1 MAKITFNNVAVENLG
16 PFRERQELDLRVQ
29 RTRPIILIKALNGS
43 GKTTLLTCLQIV
55 LYGNKVF
62 NGKSGEYEQLVRG
75 LQRADATGHS
85 KISLELTIE
94 TSGEKE
100 QLTVVREW
108 EPNSARLNE
117 RLEVLRGSV
126 PDLHLTEDWP
136 EFIDTILPSELLQL
150 FLFDGEKIEALANP
164 KSLPDMLR
172 RATEAFLGIGGI
184 DALSK
189 DLIAVERR
197 ALLHA
202 KSVDADYVAA
212 KEELEQFQRDLD
224 QTEERI
230 ELNAQRK
237 ADAIGR
243 LAQAMKEHES
253 YKSVASRRGFAAYE
267 QAADIRAGEQ
277 LLKVQLASAEED
289 VRQALANPFLPL
301 ARVGEL
307 WSAYKQQWTGEE
319 ESQTANA
326 VFSELKKRDARVLK
340 AVEGALGA
348 NALDILKSTLQQ
360 ENSRYVKAS
369 KSERYLQ
376 TAPSPGEVEAQVRS
390 AIDRHELASRR
401 LAETRERLDEAE
413 RRLSA
418 VPSKDQVAEVLEQ
431 LRERAATVARAEA
444 ESELTEAHLQEERG
458 RAAHLKLRVDAAT
471 NRMRDDFK
479 GKELDG
485 RAIEAA
491 QRTRLVL
498 STFKDRLLASKATW
512 LSEMITAEFQSL
524 LRKQK
529 LIERVEVAADTYMV
543 RIISRGGEVLPMERL
558 SAGERQLLAIAVLSA
573 LIRERK
579 GLFPVVV
586 DTPLARL
593 DRTHRQALI
602 QRFFAKIS
610 HQVLV
615 LSTDEEVEGAVF
627 DAMQRH
633 TSASYVIEF
642 ADEDRRSVVERTMD
656 DQPFLEAV

>member
-1 MAKITFNNVAVENLG
+1 MAKVTFNNVAVENLG
-16 PFRERQELDLRVQ
+16 PFRERQDLDLRV
-29 RTRPIILIKALNGS
+29 RRSRPVILIKALNGS
-43 GKTTLLTCLQIV
+43 GKTTLLTCLQVV
-55 LYGNKVF
+55 LYGSKVF
-62 NGKSGEYEQLVRG
+62 SGKSGEYEQLIRG
-75 LQRADATGHS
+75 LQRADATGRS

-94 TSGEKE
+94 TSGERE

-108 EPNSARLNE
+108 APNSARLNE
-117 RLEVLRGSV
+117 RLEVLRDAI

-136 EFIDTILPSELLQL
+136 DFIDNILPSELLQL

-164 KSLPDMLR
+164 RSLPEMLR

-184 DALSK
+184 DALSR

-212 KEELEQFQRDLD
+212 REELEQFQRDLD

-230 ELNAQRK
+230 AMHAHRKTDAQKKLIKAAKEL
-237 ADAIGR
+237 
-243 LAQAMKEHES
+243 ETF
-253 YKSVASRRGFAAYE
+253 KSSAARQGLAAYE
-267 QAADIRAGEQ
+267 QAADIRAAEQ
-277 LLKVQLASAEED
+277 LLKEQLGSAEEE
-289 VRQALANPFLPL
+289 VRLALADPFLPL
-301 ARVGEL
+301 ARIGPL
-307 WSAYKQQWTGEE
+307 WDAYKLQWSSEE
-319 ESQTANA
+319 EGQTAKA
-326 VFSELKKRDARVLK
+326 VFAELKRRDARVLK
-340 AVEGALGA
+340 AIEGVVGPKAIDL
-348 NALDILKSTLQQ
+348 LKSTLQQ
-360 ENSRYVKAS
+360 ENSKYVKAS
-369 KSERYLQ
+369 KSDRHLRA
-376 TAPSPGEVEAQVRS
+376 APSPEEVERQIRS
-390 AIDRHELASRR
+390 AMEHHQLATLR
-401 LAETRERLDEAE
+401 LDETRERLHEAE
-413 RRLSA
+413 RRLAA
-418 VPSKDQVAEVLEQ
+418 VPSKDQVADVLEN
-431 LRERAATVARAEA
+431 LREKTAAVTRAEA
-444 ESELTEAHLQEERG
+444 ESELIEAHHQEERG

-498 STFKDRLLASKATW
+498 RTFKDRLLASKAAW

-524 LRKQK
+524 LRKQR
-529 LIERVEVAADTYMV
+529 LIERVEVAADTYVV
-543 RIISRGGEVLPMERL
+543 RIVSRGGEILPMERL

-615 LSTDEEVEGAVF
+615 LSTDEEVEGTVL
-627 DAMQRH
+627 DAMRRH
-633 TSASYVIEF
+633 TSTSYVIQF
-642 ADEDRRSVVERTMD
+642 ADEEHRSVVEPATV
-656 DQPFLEAV
+656 DQVFLEAA